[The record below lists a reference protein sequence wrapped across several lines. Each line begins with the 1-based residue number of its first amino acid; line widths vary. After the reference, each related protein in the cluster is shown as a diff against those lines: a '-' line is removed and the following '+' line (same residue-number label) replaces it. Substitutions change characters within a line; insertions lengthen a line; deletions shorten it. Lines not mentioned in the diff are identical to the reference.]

1 MFSAVIG
8 LNIAIC
14 LGTIG
19 YYARTRPQWQH
30 LRNCFFS
37 MLLKTLLSLTK
48 KAIEYSQTAIMKI
61 FNGNVVLG
69 SRLVPLHLHDGW
81 KWICHLP
88 RL

>member
-19 YYARTRPQWQH
+19 YYARTRH

-37 MLLKTLLSLTK
+37 MLFKPLLSLTK